1 MARKRASSP
10 AIGQLEGDSAPLAP
24 VSEVHPHRISAE
36 LLFGTPAELAAPAE
50 SAGSAESAAPFE
62 LAAPAEPSGELV
74 PPVEFTTPAE
84 SAASAESAA
93 AESAVSAES
102 AAPVEP
108 SGELAALAE
117 SAEPVASEVLAP
129 LEVSAVEADE
139 EETPSPVNYDDEG
152 LTEVTLDDALYRFD
166 AGKQGTAVC
175 LSMRSPGSWKWR
187 YLGEL
192 RWDGRTLRSRQLE
205 RRLLDQL
212 SGALREF
219 SAAAE

>member
-1 MARKRASSP
+1 MP
-10 AIGQLEGDSAPLAP
+10 
-24 VSEVHPHRISAE
+24 SAE
-36 LLFGTPAELAAPAE
+36 FAGLEVPTAPGELAA
-50 SAGSAESAAPFE
+50 
-62 LAAPAEPSGELV
+62 V
-74 PPVEFTTPAE
+74 
-84 SAASAESAA
+84 
-93 AESAVSAES
+93 
-102 AAPVEP
+102 VEP